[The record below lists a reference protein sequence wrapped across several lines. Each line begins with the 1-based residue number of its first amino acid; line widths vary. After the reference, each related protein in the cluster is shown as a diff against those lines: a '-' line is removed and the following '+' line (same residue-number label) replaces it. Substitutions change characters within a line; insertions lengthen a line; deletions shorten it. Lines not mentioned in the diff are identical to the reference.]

1 MGLTIH
7 HSADRLVVELPARVD
22 RHNASA
28 VLNGLMR
35 ILNVP
40 LGEGCSEVVL
50 DLRDTTFTD
59 ESGPSVLA
67 AVRRGAELLHL
78 QVLYRTSDP
87 DTRRIA
93 TGAGLTPTPEPSR
106 FDRTMATR

>member
-7 HSADRLVVELPARVD
+7 HSADRLVVEFPARVD

-35 ILNVP
+35 LLNIP
-40 LGEGCSEVVL
+40 LGRDCCEVVL
-50 DLRDTTFTD
+50 DLRDTMFMD
-59 ESGPSVLA
+59 ETGPRVLA
-67 AVRRGAELLHL
+67 AVRRGAEPLHL
-78 QVLYRTSDP
+78 QVLYRTSDAR
-87 DTRRIA
+87 TRHIA
-93 TGAGLTPTPEPSR
+93 RAAGLTPAAEPSR